1 MRTYTV
7 YRPGRAPRALLAG
20 LLSAV
25 VPGAGQVYSGRWR
38 RGLGMLAVTIAI
50 ASITLLV
57 WLQGSIFLL
66 KLLVRP
72 DVLLALL
79 AANAVVFAFH
89 AHCAVD
95 AYRGACRPAFPARAP
110 SRAVQMGRV
119 AVVATLLAFVAIPHV
134 AAAYYGYRNYD
145 LITSVFADDEP
156 VSPFLAAATLPP
168 PVTSQERANPAAAG
182 IGTAVREDAALTG
195 PAALARVQP
204 AEAPSGWQERGRVT
218 FLLLGGDAG
227 PGRTGLRTDTMMV
240 LSMDPKTERAALFG
254 LPRNLVEVPFPKTAH
269 TDLVTF
275 PDILNAL
282 WGYATADP
290 GLFPGSRVPGA
301 TALEQTIGGLLGLHI
316 DYYAAVDLRGFVEV
330 IDALGGVTVN
340 VTERVYDAGVSPPY
354 DGEPWIVVDLDP
366 GPHRDGRPARA
377 RVCPHAV
384 GDERLRQDA
393 PPALC
398 TWRARAA
405 GEPGTDPPVVPEACL
420 DHQEDDVDRHPDQ
433 AASRSD
439 RAADTAQHGEDGR
452 REPGSAGVQFRLE
465 ERVSDPGRRSHPADG
480 QGGAQTRTGPRCSDG
495 PPDTEDRLRVRT

>member
-7 YRPGRAPRALLAG
+7 YRAGRAPRALLAG

-38 RGLGMLAVTIAI
+38 RGLGMLAVTVAI
-50 ASITLLV
+50 ASITLVV

-79 AANAVVFAFH
+79 VANALVFAFH

-95 AYRGACRPAFPARAP
+95 AYRGARRPAFPFRAP
-110 SRAVQMGRV
+110 SGAAQVGRV
-119 AVVATLLAFVAIPHV
+119 AVVVSLLALVAIPHV

-156 VSPFLAAATLPP
+156 ASPFLAAATVPP
-168 PVTSQERANPAAAG
+168 PVISHERASPAAAG
-182 IGTAVREDAALTG
+182 IGAAVREDVGLTG
-195 PAALARVQP
+195 PAAPAREQP
-204 AEAPSGWQERGRVT
+204 AEAPSSWQERGRVN

-240 LSMDPKTERAALFG
+240 LSVDPKTERAALFG
-254 LPRNLVEVPFPKTAH
+254 LPRNLAEVPFPKTAH
-269 TDLVTF
+269 TDLTTF

-282 WGYATADP
+282 WGYATANP

-330 IDALGGVTVN
+330 VDALGGVTVN
-340 VTERVYDAGVSPPY
+340 VQERVYDAGVSPPY
-354 DGEPWIVVDLDP
+354 DGEPWIVVDLEP
-366 GPHRDGRPARA
+366 GPHEMDGRLALGYVRTRWATSDYDRMRRQRCVLGALEQQASPARILRSFPRLASIIKKTMLTDIPIKQLPDLIELLA
-377 RVCPHAV
+377 RLSTAKTVAV
-384 GDERLRQDA
+384 SLA
-393 PPALC
+393 PPVFNTGWKNGYPIPDVALIRQ
-398 TWRARAA
+398 TVREALKRAPDLG
-405 GEPGTDPPVVPEACL
+405 GETGL
-420 DHQEDDVDRHPDQ
+420 
-433 AASRSD
+433 
-439 RAADTAQHGEDGR
+439 
-452 REPGSAGVQFRLE
+452 
-465 ERVSDPGRRSHPADG
+465 
-480 QGGAQTRTGPRCSDG
+480 QTLKTGCA
-495 PPDTEDRLRVRT
+495 